1 MEIIKTP
8 QRQSDNST
16 DYSAS
21 GSESVSISVS
31 ESLSPNVYYTREF
44 YSHNQDNRPNDRSLS
59 PIRQQRYNSGEGEA
73 AATTSRSISPLLV
86 PPRRI
91 ENRMFDSVRRI
102 LDFSLS
108 PILPRQLLH
117 SDSLDLGLHISS
129 DTIMGANATFSAS
142 LTSPN
147 MGNVECDESTC
158 SVCYD
163 ILPQTANRVYTVCG
177 HLFCVKCILNW
188 NDQQNTCPLC
198 RRALIE
204 IGDDD
209 ADADDDDGES
219 IYDGIPNA
227 DRIPD
232 PIDFEDDNGIE
243 IIDNNFHDNLDN
255 NRIIT
260 YINEFRYSGNIFN
273 NQVNQVNEVNEVNR
287 ANSNGDLQPENMP
300 EYSFEHDGFE
310 EQQITQPPIIDQ
322 YLYDDDGFLWRGVA
336 EEDDEIIPLPSIE
349 IYHLNLSRN
358 IARNAIRNY
367 MHQLYL
373 FSTFNF
379 NGRIIHSFI
388 RKSQYLQRPL
398 HTIGRG
404 HFYEFVL
411 KTTDTRT
418 EENIFGFI
426 SNITLVEVK
435 NTNRDFLHP
444 TWCSTHEYAFTVEFF
459 DPLWVITD
467 NETSA
472 YDEINR
478 CFNLRHFIVKTIRF
492 SEIRRLYHIWGSVSG
507 EV

>member
-1 MEIIKTP
+1 
-8 QRQSDNST
+8 
-16 DYSAS
+16 
-21 GSESVSISVS
+21 
-31 ESLSPNVYYTREF
+31 
-44 YSHNQDNRPNDRSLS
+44 
-59 PIRQQRYNSGEGEA
+59 
-73 AATTSRSISPLLV
+73 
-86 PPRRI
+86 
-91 ENRMFDSVRRI
+91 
-102 LDFSLS
+102 
-108 PILPRQLLH
+108 
-117 SDSLDLGLHISS
+117 
-129 DTIMGANATFSAS
+129 
-142 LTSPN
+142 
-147 MGNVECDESTC
+147 MGNVECEEESTC

-163 ILPQTANRVYTVCG
+163 ILPQSANRVYTLCG

-198 RRALIE
+198 RKALIE
-204 IGDDD
+204 FGVDHDDD
-209 ADADDDDGES
+209 ES

-232 PIDFEDDNGIE
+232 PIDFEDDDDDIDNNVHEIINNNVYE
-243 IIDNNFHDNLDN
+243 IIDNNVHEIINNNNFNDNLDN
-255 NRIIT
+255 NRIMT
-260 YINEFRYSGNIFN
+260 YINELRYSGNIFN
-273 NQVNQVNEVNEVNR
+273 NQANQANQVN
-287 ANSNGDLQPENMP
+287 SNGHLQPENIP
-300 EYSFEHDGFE
+300 GYSFEHDGFE

>member
-1 MEIIKTP
+1 MNTHKTP
-8 QRQSDNST
+8 DGQSSADNT
-16 DYSAS
+16 CPGY
-21 GSESVSISVS
+21 SISVS
-31 ESLSPNVYYTREF
+31 RSLSPNVRYTRDCECDRDHELYEF
-44 YSHNQDNRPNDRSLS
+44 MHQDNQSNDRSLS
-59 PIRQQRYNSGEGEA
+59 PIIRQRYNS
-73 AATTSRSISPLLV
+73 ATTTGASSRSISPVLV
-86 PPRRI
+86 RPRRI
-91 ENRMFDSVRRI
+91 ENQMFDSVRRR
-102 LDFSLS
+102 LNFSVS
-108 PILPRQLLH
+108 PILTRQLLH
-117 SDSLDLGLHISS
+117 SDASIPAIHISS
-129 DTIMGANATFSAS
+129 DSTMVANATFSTS

-147 MGNVECDESTC
+147 MGNVECEDSTC

-163 ILPQTANRVYTVCG
+163 ILPQTANRVYTLCG

-188 NDQQNTCPLC
+188 TDQQNTCPLC

-204 IGDDD
+204 FGEDD
-209 ADADDDDGES
+209 ADDDNDDDDDGES
-219 IYDGIPNA
+219 IYDGILNA

-232 PIDFEDDNGIE
+232 PMDFEDDNNYNIHDIIE
-243 IIDNNFHDNLDN
+243 NNFNDNLDN
-255 NRIIT
+255 NRINT
-260 YINEFRYSGNIFN
+260 YINEFHYSGNL
-273 NQVNQVNEVNEVNR
+273 
-287 ANSNGDLQPENMP
+287 ANSNGHFQPENIP
-300 EYSFEHDGFE
+300 EYSFQQDGFE
-310 EQQITQPPIIDQ
+310 EQRLTQPPILDQ
-322 YLYDDDGFLWRGVA
+322 YLYDDDGILWRGIA
-336 EEDDEIIPLPSIE
+336 EEDDEIIPLPRIE

-373 FSTFNF
+373 FSAINF

-426 SNITLVEVK
+426 SNITLIEVE
-435 NTNRDFLHP
+435 NTDRDFRHP
-444 TWCSTHEYAFTVEFF
+444 TWGSTHEYAFTVEFF

-492 SEIRRLYHIWGSVSG
+492 SEIRRLYHIWGSISG